1 MELIRAR
8 RVTLQICL
16 LYKPEKS
23 VILLSANLGLE
34 RRWIRGKTRDYL
46 LHRLFITQS
55 STKQIHETNV
65 FFTLCFVFPKRQ

>member
-8 RVTLQICL
+8 RVTLQICI

-34 RRWIRGKTRDYL
+34 RRWIQGKTKDYL
-46 LHRLFITQS
+46 L
-55 STKQIHETNV
+55 STKANISAEMEGNV
-65 FFTLCFVFPKRQ
+65 V